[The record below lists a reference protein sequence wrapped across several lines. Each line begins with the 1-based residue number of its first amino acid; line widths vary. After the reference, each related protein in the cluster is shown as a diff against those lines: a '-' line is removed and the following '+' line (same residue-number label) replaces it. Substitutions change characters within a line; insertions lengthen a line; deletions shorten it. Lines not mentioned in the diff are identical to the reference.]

1 MDFAIGLSLVN
12 GISGQINQIV
22 GDFKRLDGVTDEVM
36 KQLSEFKNISITG
49 GLLAGAGVKGL
60 QATADILGD
69 CISEAEKLQSTSL
82 NLEIKTFGTDLLDQT
97 KLPQI
102 KAEMEALD
110 GKAMD
115 ISLNTVFNAQ
125 EIEQSMISMVKGGMS
140 KEMVEG
146 YGAEANANFA
156 QINGVKATS
165 TADATVKFA
174 AGFQLEESQIK
185 DSLDLI
191 TKYADASISDAL
203 AIQQN
208 IGNTAGSA
216 MSVWKNRDNMD
227 IAEETIQ
234 LVAATKYTAGDEASA
249 ATYVRNFLD
258 QAAKT
263 SFTDP
268 QIEMMEKAGWLL
280 EGDRSIFI
288 DYNTGML
295 KSAAE
300 IEKILEDTAESMQAV
315 DFNNLVD
322 TFFGGR
328 GKKTAQALA
337 QKGGATDLAVLKAGA
352 GKQLGI
358 DEQVAM
364 QMETAAAQ
372 AGIFQEAV
380 STLKATIGKP
390 FLEPFAKTLQNV
402 VNPALKTATDFFK
415 THPEIAKYMAMI
427 AAGGSA
433 FLILAGSIMMAIG
446 LVGSFKL
453 IWAKAGAQIIAHF
466 VPILSTLGVVTAVIA
481 VIAGLAFVVYK
492 NWSTLKPKFASI
504 LNHIMQ
510 IFGAMKGIFIRFAQI
525 VSPVIT
531 TVFQLFEKGILMILN
546 TVLPAIDGA
555 LMILAG
561 ILNMNVAGAFQNA
574 WNNCNTLG
582 KILLAVLLPTIAIL
596 TGKFAIMTATMLVN
610 ATQTLVVSS
619 AMAIYKGVIIAV
631 SIATKIWSVA
641 QGILNAIMTANPIGI
656 VIVAI
661 GALIAVVA
669 VIITHFKEFTE
680 WVQKGWDKLKNFLG
694 FKREHKDELEAPVE
708 VGVQQTENIE
718 KNVNVTE
725 NTNSFMKNFDV
736 NSYIKNAGVSN
747 VELSPEVYLNP
758 QYQMDIAESQKKMQG
773 IMEKMSYSF
782 IGKGF
787 GDMKQKITEQ
797 FAEVKTSVEQS
808 FDFENMNCAMPDM
821 TGNLEEMTNFMQMGG
836 TDAGNAFADA
846 LQGTSG
852 TVQAAVQSINNI
864 IQNTLLK
871 KESMFLWGGN
881 LIQSF
886 INGMNSQKGA
896 LMMAASSLATVI
908 GDYLKVQSP
917 SRKGELKTNHLW
929 GGNLIQSFADG
940 MKEKQGLLKD
950 TTALLAM
957 QTGVLNG
964 IEIENWRKK
973 DDGFIIKNRAEK
985 TEENQKE
992 QRPIYIIIQGAE
1004 KRENEIAKEVAKEL
1018 NKRGY
1023 GKKKKEKSP
1032 SLTMSPYGFM
1042 GGY

>member
-322 TFFGGR
+322 TFFGDR

-415 THPEIAKYMAMI
+415 THPEVAKYMAMI
-427 AAGGSA
+427 VAGGSA
-433 FLILAGSIMMAIG
+433 FLILAGSIMMVIG

-466 VPILSTLGVVTAVIA
+466 VPILSTLGVVTAVIV

-492 NWSTLKPKFASI
+492 NWNTLKPKFASI
-504 LNHIMQ
+504 LNHIAQ
-510 IFGAMKGIFIRFAQI
+510 IFGTMKGIFIRFAQSVAPI
-525 VSPVIT
+525 IAN
-531 TVFQLFEKGILMILN
+531 VFHIFEKGILILVN
-546 TVLPAIDGA
+546 TALPIIDSA

-561 ILNMNVAGAFQNA
+561 ILNMNVVGAIQNF
-574 WNNCNTLG
+574 WNNCSILV
-582 KILLAVLLPTIAIL
+582 KILLAAFSPAIAIL
-596 TGKFAIMTATMLVN
+596 IGKFVIMAATMAVN
-610 ATQTLVVSS
+610 AVQTLAVSA
-619 AMAIYKGVIIAV
+619 AMTIYKGVIIAV

-641 QGILNAIMTANPIGI
+641 QGILNAIMIANPIGI

-864 IQNTLLK
+864 IQNTLIK
-871 KESMFLWGGN
+871 KEDMFLWGGN
-881 LIQSF
+881 LMQSF

-940 MKEKQGLLKD
+940 MKAKKGILKD
-950 TTALLAM
+950 TTAFLAT

-973 DDGFIIKNRAEK
+973 DEKFLIKNRAEK

-992 QRPIYIIIQGAE
+992 QRPIYIVIQGAE
-1004 KRENEIAKEVAKEL
+1004 KRENEIAKEIAREL
-1018 NKRGY
+1018 DKRGY
-1023 GKKKKEKSP
+1023 GKKKREKSP